1 MADGYKVLGLCTNA
15 DADVDAVVL
24 FMVCGQWFVDG
35 GSRFVDFTDGQ
46 SSVIFIGFHSSF
58 YFVFSFSFFSF
69 FFTEQSVLFFFFF
82 LF

>member
-1 MADGYKVLGLCTNA
+1 
-15 DADVDAVVL
+15 
-24 FMVCGQWFVDG
+24 MVRGQWSVDS

-69 FFTEQSVLFFFFF
+69 FFTEQSVLHFFF
-82 LF
+82 LIFF

>member
-1 MADGYKVLGLCTNA
+1 
-15 DADVDAVVL
+15 
-24 FMVCGQWFVDG
+24 MVRGQWSVDS

-69 FFTEQSVLFFFFF
+69 FFTEQSVLHFFF
-82 LF
+82 